1 MAVKQ
6 VPLWLKFLLPY
17 SPGVLGVHLPEK
29 DRLSVL
35 HLQSEEM
42 KIGMQFFSQSLSPAH
57 IGQWIIEDGY
67 TLSLHSHIRKSVYK
81 AYYLP
86 DVNKLATLWDLINTR
101 YKQAKLLGFEST
113 ADRIIADSMARDTA
127 NVVSLLEKSSACL
140 RPIAL
145 EQVKE
150 AEEIAL
156 SLIPN
161 SKSQKPKSSTGMRPY
176 DGAFYINYA
185 RNNLWKNQTNSVENG
200 KTLNAV
206 LCEYFPL
213 KNCFEA
219 INIICQSLYQMS
231 FEPLTVR
238 PNETWHPSV
247 IKAGLINS
255 EGLQGVLY
263 LDLLNRQN
271 KPDIEC
277 HQLIQ
282 GSRRDEEGRLQ
293 IPVAALACNFTTH
306 LNTQSTLINPANL
319 NSFFHEMGH
328 ALHSVLG
335 NTTFQHVSGTRCPN
349 DLAEIPSNLME
360 LYLLDA
366 RFIKLFASHY
376 KTGEVISDSLIRLL
390 IQKSTKFEA
399 YSTQIQVMYGLLDL
413 ILHKHEIHS
422 EDEILELENYIYQ
435 HHGLFLPEP
444 NTSWVI
450 RFSHLSNYGSKY
462 YSYVWAKAFASLFWR
477 KRFAA
482 NPLCPLAGAEYRD
495 KFLSHGFGKDPW
507 EMVEDFLGFRPSIED
522 LVNSILHDARDT
534 TDINREE
541 ISIPTQDYKLKWD
554 SWKIPD

>member
-1 MAVKQ
+1 MSI
-6 VPLWLKFLLPY
+6 FLLY
-17 SPGVLGVHLPEK
+17 LGVHLREK
-29 DRLSVL
+29 DRSSVL
-35 HLQSEEM
+35 QLQSKEM
-42 KIGMQFFSQSLSPAH
+42 KVGMEFFSQSLSPAH
-57 IGQWIIEDGY
+57 VGQWIIEDGY
-67 TLSLHSHIRKSVYK
+67 TLSLHSHIRKTVYN
-81 AYYLP
+81 AYYRL
-86 DVNKLATLWDLINTR
+86 DMNNLATLRDLINTR
-101 YKQAKLLGFEST
+101 YKLAKLLGYQST
-113 ADRIIADSMARDTA
+113 AERLIADSMARDTGSVEA
-127 NVVSLLEKSSACL
+127 LLEKSSECL

-145 EQVKE
+145 EQIQE
-150 AEEIAL
+150 AKEIAL
-156 SLIPN
+156 SLIP
-161 SKSQKPKSSTGMRPY
+161 SKKSQKTNNSIGMRAY

-185 RNNLWKNQTNSVENG
+185 RNNLWKKQTNSIETN
-200 KTLNAV
+200 KTLNSV

-213 KNCFEA
+213 RNCFEA

-231 FEPLTVR
+231 FEPLTIR

-263 LDLLNRQN
+263 LDLLNRPN

-282 GSRRDEEGRLQ
+282 GSRRDEEGRFQ
-293 IPVAALACNFTTH
+293 IPVAALACNFVSH
-306 LNTQSTLINPANL
+306 LNDENTLINPVNL

-335 NTTFQHVSGTRCPN
+335 STTFQHVAGTRCPN

-360 LYLLDA
+360 LYLLDP
-366 RFIKLFASHY
+366 RFIKLFACHY
-376 KTGEVISDSLIRLL
+376 KTGEVISDSLNKLH

-413 ILHKHEIHS
+413 MLHKHEIQS
-422 EDEILELENYIYQ
+422 ENEILVLEKEIYKN
-435 HHGLFLPEP
+435 HGLFLPE
-444 NTSWVI
+444 NDTSWVL

-477 KRFAA
+477 KKFAA

-507 EMVEDFLGFRPSIED
+507 AMVEDFLGFKPSVND
-522 LVNSILHDARDT
+522 LVNSILHDVRNSA
-534 TDINREE
+534 DIDQEV
-541 ISIPTQDYKLKWD
+541 IKMPTLDYNLKWN
-554 SWKIPD
+554 SWKIHG